1 MVATVSIV
9 RARVSVTG
17 TFFLHGAVFSSWYT
31 RLPTIQQRLE
41 LTPGQ
46 LGIALFGAPAGLLI
60 AQPAVGALAARTGS
74 RPIVAA
80 APFYIGAVVLPALA
94 VDTATLLL
102 ALVLVGAASG
112 VLDIAMNTQGLAVE
126 RASGKHLFSSLHAAF
141 SFGVLA
147 GAGAAAA
154 APGVAALPFLA
165 ASALVGAVGVAVL
178 APGLLRDRGVP
189 GAPLFARPS
198 RRLAAMGVIAF
209 CALLAE
215 GAVFDW
221 SGIYLVTQV
230 GTTAGVAPLGL
241 AGFSLCMGV
250 GRLAGDCAAAR
261 AGSTATA
268 RAGALVAALGLG
280 VALVWETPVAAIAG
294 FALMGLGLSV
304 VFPITLR
311 ASASENQA
319 VAPSVAA
326 VSTVGYG
333 GLLIG
338 PPVIGVLADA
348 TDLRAALA
356 LACLLC
362 GVAAALAPHLARA
375 RAG

>member
-1 MVATVSIV
+1 VSIV

-31 RLPTIQQRLE
+31 RLPAIQQRLE

-94 VDTATLLL
+94 VDTVTLLL

-154 APGVAALPFLA
+154 APGVAALSFLA

-189 GAPLFARPS
+189 GVPLFARPS

-280 VALVWETPVAAIAG
+280 VALVWATPVAAVAG

-304 VFPITLR
+304 VFPLTLR

-319 VAPSVAA
+319 AAPSVAA

>member
-1 MVATVSIV
+1 VPIV

-31 RLPTIQQRLE
+31 RLPAIQQRLE

-94 VDTATLLL
+94 VDTVTLLL

-126 RASGKHLFSSLHAAF
+126 RASGKHLFSALHAAF

-178 APGLLRDRGVP
+178 TPGLLRDRGVP

-241 AGFSLCMGV
+241 ADFSLCMGV

-280 VALVWETPVAAIAG
+280 VALVWATPVAAVAG

-304 VFPITLR
+304 VFPLTLR

-319 VAPSVAA
+319 AAPSVAA